1 MSSSPFAMRL
11 ATEPVVFR
19 TLEEIAREGARRALQ
34 KAIEDEVARYVE
46 AHEHH
51 VDESNR
57 RLVVRNGRHKPRKVL
72 SSVGPIEVHQPRVDD
87 RRVDENGVRA
97 FRFTSKILP
106 RYLRKTKAIEDLV
119 PWLYLKGISTGEM
132 PDALVHLGF
141 DGSGLSAASVTRMLQ
156 AWQGEYGDWSKRDL
170 SGKRYVYLWADGIY
184 FSCRLSDDRPCLLV
198 LMGATADG
206 KKELIAMADGQRESE
221 TSWTS
226 LLLDCK
232 ARGLSVAPN
241 LATGDGSLGFW
252 IALGKAFPSTRHQRC
267 WVHKTCNVLDKLPK
281 SEQPAAKSLLHEIRM
296 AATRANAI
304 KSFDRFVEVYRAKW
318 PRATDCLEKDR
329 AELLAFY
336 DFPAEHW
343 GHLRTSNPIEST
355 FATVRLR
362 TYRTK
367 GPGSR
372 EAGLAMA
379 FKLARK
385 AESRWRKLNGS
396 EKLQDLID
404 GTVFVDGIRKAA

>member
-1 MSSSPFAMRL
+1 MSSSLVSLRL
-11 ATEPVVFR
+11 ATEPVVCL
-19 TLEEIAREGARRALQ
+19 TLEQIAREGARRYLQ
-34 KAIEDEVARYVE
+34 KAIEQEVAEYVDDH
-46 AHEHH
+46 ADHRDDAGH
-51 VDESNR
+51 
-57 RLVVRNGRHKPRKVL
+57 RLVVRNGKKPPRTIL
-72 SSVGPIEVHQPRVDD
+72 TGVGPLEVIQPRVND
-87 RRVDENGVRA
+87 RRVDENGVR

-106 RYLRKTKAIEDLV
+106 PYLRKTKAIEDLV

-132 PDALVHLGF
+132 PDALIHLGF
-141 DGSGLSAASVTRMLQ
+141 DGSGLSPTSVARMTEV
-156 AWQGEYGDWSKRDL
+156 WRDEYCDWIKRDL
-170 SGKRYVYLWADGIY
+170 SGKRYVYVWADGIY
-184 FSCRLSDDRPCLLV
+184 FSCRLNDDRPCVLV
-198 LMGATADG
+198 LMGATEDG
-206 KKELIAMADGQRESE
+206 KKELIAMIDGQRESE
-221 TSWTS
+221 TSWTA
-226 LLLDCK
+226 LLLDLK
-232 ARGLSVAPN
+232 NRGLTEAPK

-252 IALGKAFPSTRHQRC
+252 LALTKVFPSTRHQRC
-267 WVHKTCNVLDKLPK
+267 WVHKTMNVLDKLPK
-281 SEQPAAKSLLHEIRM
+281 NQQPAAKSMLHDIWM
-296 AATRANAI
+296 SATREDAI
-304 KSFDRFVEVYRAKW
+304 KAFERFIEVYGTKW
-318 PRATDCLEKDR
+318 PRAAECLRKDR

-343 GHLRTSNPIEST
+343 QHLRTSNPIEST

-404 GTVFVDGIRKAA
+404 GIVFVDGTRKIAA

>member
-1 MSSSPFAMRL
+1 MSSSPFALRL
-11 ATEPVVFR
+11 ATEPVVCLS
-19 TLEEIAREGARRALQ
+19 LEQIARDGARRALQ
-34 KAIEDEVARYVE
+34 KAIEDEVAEYLDD
-46 AHEHH
+46 HEHH
-51 VDESNR
+51 LDDAGH
-57 RLVVRNGRHKPRKVL
+57 RLVVRNGHKPPRTIL
-72 SSVGPIEVHQPRVDD
+72 TGVGPLEVKQPRVDD
-87 RRVDENGVRA
+87 RRVDENGVR

-106 RYLRKTKAIEDLV
+106 PYLRKTRAIEELI
-119 PWLYLKGISTGEM
+119 PWLYLKGISSGEM

-141 DGSGLSAASVTRMLQ
+141 DGSGLSPASVTRMTEV
-156 AWQGEYGDWSKRDL
+156 WRDEYCDWNKRDL

-184 FSCRLSDDRPCLLV
+184 FGCRLTDDRPCVLV
-198 LMGATADG
+198 LMGATEDG
-206 KKELIAMADGQRESE
+206 KKELIAMSDGVRESE
-221 TSWTS
+221 QSWCAI
-226 LLLDCK
+226 LLDVK
-232 ARGLSVAPN
+232 NRGMSLAPK

-252 IALGKAFPSTRHQRC
+252 LALSKVFPSTRHQRC
-267 WVHKTCNVLDKLPK
+267 WVHKTMNVLDKLPK
-281 SEQPAAKSLLHEIRM
+281 GQQPEAKAMLHEIWMGSTRED
-296 AATRANAI
+296 ATKAFEKFIAT
-304 KSFDRFVEVYRAKW
+304 YGTKW
-318 PRATDCLEKDR
+318 PRAAECLEKDR
-329 AELLAFY
+329 SELLAFY

-404 GTVFVDGIRKAA
+404 GIVFVDGERIAA